1 MRFVNVSEENEGCRE
16 EFPHPRG
23 YILMLHLIAPLVP
36 PIWPPSVFVSLFC
49 HNRRGR
55 LFLFVEDQHIMERK
69 KKNIERDR
77 ERESRLGK

>member
-1 MRFVNVSEENEGCRE
+1 MS
-16 EFPHPRG
+16 RG
-23 YILMLHLIAPLVP
+23 ISYILESILILHLIAALVP
-36 PIWPPSVFVSLFC
+36 PIWPPPVFVSLFC

-69 KKNIERDR
+69 KKNLERDR